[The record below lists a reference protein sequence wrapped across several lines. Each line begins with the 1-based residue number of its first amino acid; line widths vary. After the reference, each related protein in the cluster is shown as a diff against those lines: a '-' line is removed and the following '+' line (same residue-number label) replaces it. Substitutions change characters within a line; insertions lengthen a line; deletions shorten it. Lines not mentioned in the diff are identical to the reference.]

1 MYHVTVLSLVF
12 GKRLLL
18 LVKDDAQFYSSLQ
31 AFCLLL
37 LHDLACS
44 PVFNAFVY
52 IICPHTCC

>member
-31 AFCLLL
+31 ALSFTV
-37 LHDLACS
+37 A
-44 PVFNAFVY
+44 
-52 IICPHTCC
+52 